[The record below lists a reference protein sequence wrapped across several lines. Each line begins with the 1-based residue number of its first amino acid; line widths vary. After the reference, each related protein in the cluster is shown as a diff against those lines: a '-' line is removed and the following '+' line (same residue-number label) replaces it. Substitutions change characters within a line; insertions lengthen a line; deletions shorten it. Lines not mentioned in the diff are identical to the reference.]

1 MNDTAP
7 GSALPAGWWQ
17 RVRHDLR
24 SAVAPMRMA
33 VQLLR
38 SGRIEPA
45 ERDEALAVIDRQVE
59 HLLASI
65 DDVSDLLRLQSG
77 QSLHQRA
84 RQDGNLLLDI
94 VCGRGGL
101 LRGLAARELG
111 LRCEPCAAELLM
123 HHDPVRVSALLEF
136 LLLRLAA
143 HATPGSELVLGL
155 APGEDGV
162 ELSMSGAAATLA
174 QDPELRF
181 LLGDDAGGD
190 EPGLRALLMREVMR
204 GNDAELR
211 HAGDGAIA
219 LRFVEGRA

>member
-1 MNDTAP
+1 MNDTDSGTP
-7 GSALPAGWWQ
+7 LPPGWWQ

-24 SAVAPMRMA
+24 STVAPMRMA

-38 SGRIEPA
+38 SGRIEAA

-59 HLLASI
+59 HLLAAI
-65 DDVSDLLRLQSG
+65 DDVGDLMRLQAG
-77 QSLHQRA
+77 QALHQRT

-101 LRGLAARELG
+101 LRGLAERTLG
-111 LRCEPCAAELLM
+111 LRCEPCESELPV
-123 HHDPVRVSALLEF
+123 HHDPVRVSALLEY

-143 HATPGSELVLGL
+143 HTAPGSELVMGLG
-155 APGEDGV
+155 PGEGGI
-162 ELSMSGAAATLA
+162 ELSISGAAATLA

-181 LLGDDAGGD
+181 LLGDGD
-190 EPGLRALLMREVMR
+190 GSEEPGLRALLMREVMR